1 MIAVAIFAII
11 LWRVNFAQI
20 LGYIQHIDLA
30 YLIAAL
36 LILAIQVIVA
46 SFRWIQLLKMSGF
59 SFPLG
64 RMIGAFAA
72 GSFLNSTLPGGV
84 GGDAMRIWYSIRNGV
99 SPGAAVHIII
109 LDRVVSLIGLGVL
122 VLIAVAC
129 RWFVTGN
136 PITLIDVSAVIL
148 SGGVIMATFG
158 IILIEPIIK
167 YFSIALPPVLM
178 PIRNLSRAMHALN
191 NPAQLFILT
200 AIVIVVH
207 LLLVAAILFLAWG
220 MHVALLPLDALMGLP
235 TALLLSSLPITPGGW
250 GIREGAMVLALAQFH
265 IAAEVALG
273 ISMLFG
279 IISLFANLPGA
290 LFWFTHRREVK
301 EDITLPQES
310 TTT

>member
-20 LGYIQHIDLA
+20 FGYIQHIDLA

-36 LILAIQVIVA
+36 LVLAIQVIVA
-46 SFRWIQLLKMSGF
+46 AFRWIQLLKMSGF

-122 VLIAVAC
+122 VLIAIAC
-129 RWFVTGN
+129 RWLVTGN
-136 PITLIDVSAVIL
+136 PIPLIDVTAVVL
-148 SGGVIMATFG
+148 SSGIIVATFG
-158 IILIEPIIK
+158 LILIEPIIK
-167 YFSIALPPVLM
+167 HFSITLPPVLM
-178 PIRNLSRAMHALN
+178 PIRNLSRAMHALR
-191 NPAQLFILT
+191 NPSQLSILI
-200 AIVIVVH
+200 AIVMAVH
-207 LLLVAAILFLAWG
+207 LLLIAVILFLAWG
-220 MHVALLPLDALMGLP
+220 MHVAFSPLDALMGLP

-273 ISMLFG
+273 ISVLFG

-290 LFWFTHRREVK
+290 LFWFAHRREVK
-301 EDITLPQES
+301 EDGRLSEKPV
-310 TTT
+310 TT